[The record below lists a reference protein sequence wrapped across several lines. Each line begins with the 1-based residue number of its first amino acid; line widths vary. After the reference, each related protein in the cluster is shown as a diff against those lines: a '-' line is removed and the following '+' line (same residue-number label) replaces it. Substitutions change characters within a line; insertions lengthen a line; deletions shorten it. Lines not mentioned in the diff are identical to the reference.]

1 MWVVG
6 RTVPGMAKTRPA
18 PMSYRCAECGWATTK
33 WQGRCG
39 ECQAWGTLEQA
50 GAPRGQTVAGPVTEP
65 AVPIGQVPVESAAA
79 VSSGV
84 EELDR
89 VLGGGLVPGSVVLLA
104 GEPGVGK
111 STLLLEVA
119 ARSARPDRRALYVT
133 GEESAAQVRVRAERI
148 GSVSPELYLAA
159 ETDLAAVL
167 GQVEQ
172 VSPGLL
178 VVDSVQTVGSQEA
191 DGAPGGVTQVKEV
204 AAALIRT
211 AKARDMATILVGHVT
226 KDGSVAGPRTLEHLV
241 DVVLHVEG
249 DRHGRLRMVR
259 ALKNRYGP
267 ADEVGCFEL
276 AEDGIW
282 GLPDPSG
289 LFLTQ
294 RGHPAPGSAV
304 TVTLEGTRPLLA
316 EVQALVVP
324 TSAPSPRR
332 QTSGLD
338 SSRVAMVSAVLDKH
352 GLMASA
358 RSDTYVATVGGV
370 RITEPS
376 ADLAIALALGSSARE
391 APVHPRLIAFG
402 EVGLSGEIRR
412 VTGTGRRL
420 SEAARMGFSHALV
433 PADSGPVPDGLVVRE
448 VRMVTDALELLHS
461 MRPQH

>member
-1 MWVVG
+1 
-6 RTVPGMAKTRPA
+6 MAKPRTPA
-18 PMSYRCAECGWATTK
+18 PTYRCAECGWTASK

-50 GAPRGQTVAGPVTEP
+50 GAARLHQVAPGPVTEA
-65 AVPIGQVPVESAAA
+65 AVPIAQVPLHAAA
-79 VSSGV
+79 TLATGV
-84 EELDR
+84 DELDR
-89 VLGGGLVPGSVVLLA
+89 VLGGGVVPGSVVLLA

-119 ARSARPDRRALYVT
+119 ARYAGAERRALYVT
-133 GEESAAQVRVRAERI
+133 GEESAAQVRIRAQRV
-148 GSVSPELYLAA
+148 GSLSDDLFLAA

-167 GQVEQ
+167 GQVEA
-172 VSPGLL
+172 VGPGLL
-178 VVDSVQTVGSQEA
+178 VVDSVQTVGSVECE
-191 DGAPGGVTQVKEV
+191 GAVGGVTQVKEV
-204 AAALIRT
+204 AGALIRV
-211 AKARDMATILVGHVT
+211 AKARAMATILVGHVT
-226 KDGSVAGPRTLEHLV
+226 KDGSLAGPRTLEHLV

-276 AEDGIW
+276 GEDGIW
-282 GLPDPSG
+282 GMPDPSG

-294 RGHPAPGSAV
+294 RRHPAPGSAV

-338 SSRVAMVSAVLDKH
+338 SARVAMVSAVLDKH
-352 GLMASA
+352 GLLSSA
-358 RSDTYVATVGGV
+358 RADTYVATVGGV
-370 RITEPS
+370 RIGEPS
-376 ADLAIALALGSSARE
+376 ADLAIALALGSSQDE
-391 APVHPRLIAFG
+391 TPVHPRLVAFG

-412 VTGTGRRL
+412 VTGTTRRL
-420 SEAARMGFSHALV
+420 REAVRMGFTHALV
-433 PADSGPVPDGLVVRE
+433 PADCGPVPDGLVVRE
-448 VRMVTDALELLHS
+448 VHQVGDAFELLARS
-461 MRPQH
+461 